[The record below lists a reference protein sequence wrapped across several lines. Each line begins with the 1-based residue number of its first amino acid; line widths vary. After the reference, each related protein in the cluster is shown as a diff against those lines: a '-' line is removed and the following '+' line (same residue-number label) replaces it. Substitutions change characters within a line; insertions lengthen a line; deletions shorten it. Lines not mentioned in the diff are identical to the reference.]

1 MGESP
6 LNPASQPS
14 PPQRFIQVCQY
25 RSCQR
30 FQSAD
35 VLAALKQH
43 AHGDLMVS
51 ASSCLGQCGS
61 GPTVRV
67 APDNVWYCRVRP
79 RDVDVIIEQHIHQ
92 GKPIKRL
99 LHPRFH
105 PDYSRLMA
113 RLSEQQAEQQAEQ
126 QDSPSDSP

>member
-1 MGESP
+1 MGNSV
-6 LNPASQPS
+6 SDQPCGLS
-14 PPQRFIQVCQY
+14 TPKRRFIQVCQY

-30 FQSAD
+30 FQSAA

-43 AHGDLMVS
+43 AGPELMVS

-67 APDNVWYCRVRP
+67 VPDNVWYCRVRP
-79 RDVDVIIEQHIHQ
+79 QDVDEIFEQHIHQ

-105 PDYSRLMA
+105 PDYDRLMVS
-113 RLSEQQAEQQAEQ
+113 LQAQSK
-126 QDSPSDSP
+126 DSYEGA

>member
-1 MGESP
+1 MVTAFPES
-6 LNPASQPS
+6 
-14 PPQRFIQVCQY
+14 QRQFIQVCQY

-43 AHGDLMVS
+43 ANDELKVI

-79 RDVDVIIEQHIHQ
+79 QDVEEIVEQHIGQ
-92 GKPIKRL
+92 GKPVKRL

-105 PDYSRLMA
+105 PDYGRLM
-113 RLSEQQAEQQAEQ
+113 QQLHPENT
-126 QDSPSDSP
+126 SS

>member
-1 MGESP
+1 MT
-6 LNPASQPS
+6 PASQES
-14 PPQRFIQVCQY
+14 QRQFIQVCQY

-43 AHGDLMVS
+43 ANADLRVI

-67 APDNVWYCRVRP
+67 APDNVWYCRVKSQ
-79 RDVDVIIEQHIHQ
+79 DVEEIIDQHIGQ
-92 GKPIKRL
+92 GQPVKRL

-105 PDYSRLMA
+105 PDYGRLMQ
-113 RLSEQQAEQQAEQ
+113 RLHPE
-126 QDSPSDSP
+126 DSASST

>member
-1 MGESP
+1 MP
-6 LNPASQPS
+6 N
-14 PPQRFIQVCQY
+14 RKFIQVCQY
-25 RSCQR
+25 RSCER
-30 FQSAD
+30 FQSAE

-43 AHGDLMVS
+43 ASPELMVA

-79 RDVDVIIEQHIHQ
+79 QDVPEIIEQHIGQ
-92 GKPIKRL
+92 GKPVQRL

-105 PDYSRLMA
+105 PDYGRLV
-113 RLSEQQAEQQAEQ
+113 QQLQPDAADAPPE
-126 QDSPSDSP
+126 SS

>member
-1 MGESP
+1 MEENRTSQ
-6 LNPASQPS
+6 ASDPTSQRR
-14 PPQRFIQVCQY
+14 RFIQVCQY

-30 FQSAD
+30 FGSAAT
-35 VLAALKQH
+35 LEAFKHH
-43 AHGDLMVS
+43 ASPELMVA

-79 RDVDVIIEQHIHQ
+79 QDADEILEQHIYQ
-92 GKPIKRL
+92 GKPVKRL

-105 PDYSRLMA
+105 PDYNRLLT
-113 RLSEQQAEQQAEQ
+113 RLADQSGDKVE
-126 QDSPSDSP
+126 S

>member
-6 LNPASQPS
+6 APS
-14 PPQRFIQVCQY
+14 NSHQSVPQRRFIQVCQY
-25 RSCQR
+25 RSCRR
-30 FQSAD
+30 FHSEA
-35 VLAALKQH
+35 VLATFKQQ
-43 AHGDLMVS
+43 ASEELMIS

-79 RDVDVIIEQHIHQ
+79 ADVDEILEQHIHQ

-99 LHPRFH
+99 LHRRFH
-105 PDYSRLMA
+105 PDYGQLLERL
-113 RLSEQQAEQQAEQ
+113 ETQQNERSQE
-126 QDSPSDSP
+126 

>member
-6 LNPASQPS
+6 RNQSSSRS
-14 PPQRFIQVCQY
+14 PCRFIQVCQY

-35 VLAALKQH
+35 VLAAFKQH
-43 AHGDLMVS
+43 ASSELRVI

-67 APDNVWYCRVRP
+67 VPDNVWYCRVRP
-79 RDVDVIIEQHIHQ
+79 TDTNKIVEQHIEQ
-92 GKPIKRL
+92 GKPVRQL

-105 PDYSRLMA
+105 PDYNRLVA
-113 RLSEQQAEQQAEQ
+113 KLESQQGSHQG
-126 QDSPSDSP
+126 P

>member
-1 MGESP
+1 MGE
-6 LNPASQPS
+6 LPASPTSNQA
-14 PPQRFIQVCQY
+14 PPQRRFIQVCQY

-30 FQSAD
+30 FDASE

-43 AHGDLMVS
+43 ASPELMVA

-67 APDNVWYCRVRP
+67 VPDNVWYCRVRP
-79 RDVDVIIEQHIHQ
+79 DDIPDIIEQHIHQ
-92 GKPIKRL
+92 GKPVKRL

-105 PDYSRLMA
+105 PNYTRLME
-113 RLSEQQAEQQAEQ
+113 RLKAQQEESA
-126 QDSPSDSP
+126 PS